1 MKKNKKKLS
10 PEEQWQKSIERI
22 TQVKRVLLGFRSL
35 LDEELQP
42 MGITTAQLRMLR
54 AVEDAP
60 GISGAK
66 LAGICS
72 VTPQSGQQL
81 MTKLEAN
88 GWITR
93 EKNPR
98 NERVLLA
105 RLTKK
110 GEKVLERARKVAEVA
125 NRRLWERID
134 AAKLAVFDEVLAISG
149 ENLKGSEDVG
159 E

>member
-1 MKKNKKKLS
+1 M
-10 PEEQWQKSIERI
+10 
-22 TQVKRVLLGFRSL
+22 
-35 LDEELQP
+35 
-42 MGITTAQLRMLR
+42 
-54 AVEDAP
+54 
-60 GISGAK
+60 
-66 LAGICS
+66 
-72 VTPQSGQQL
+72 

-93 EKNPR
+93 EKNPA

-110 GEKVLERARKVAEVA
+110 GEKVLQRARAVAEVA

-134 AAKLAVFDEVLAISG
+134 PAKLAVFDEVLVKSC
-149 ENLKGSEDVG
+149 ENLKGLEGVG